1 MLDTERHINFSL
13 NKTACIAKFCGIG
26 CFACLTCFAEDTVF
40 YKNSDKR
47 PVDLSSCWPIVLLT
61 YRPVDPSL
69 RFKTCCSN
77 VLLTLPW
84 GSKHVVQTTV
94 PRDLHLGFF
103 LSLNWPIWSHP
114 WQAQACSIMASILHR
129 FLHRKFEF
137 WLHRVTDIL
146 KFKKIAYVT
155 PFLNLDLSI
164 SS

>member
-1 MLDTERHINFSL
+1 MLDTKLHINFSL

-47 PVDLSSCWPIVLLT
+47 PVDLSSCWPFPEVQNML
-61 YRPVDPSL
+61 
-69 RFKTCCSN
+69 FKRQC
-77 VLLTLPW
+77 
-84 GSKHVVQTTV
+84 
-94 PRDLHLGFF
+94 LGFF

>member
-1 MLDTERHINFSL
+1 MLDTKLHINFSL

-61 YRPVDPSL
+61 
-69 RFKTCCSN
+69 
-77 VLLTLPW
+77 LPW

-103 LSLNWPIWSHP
+103 LSPNWPIWSHP

-155 PFLNLDLSI
+155 PFLNLNLII